1 MTPGEQKKIQRQAAL
16 ARLRAIPPSTR
27 EEYSAQLRGLLS
39 LHLAGRGQTIAL
51 YYPLPHEVNLL
62 PLPQNYPQ
70 HRFAFPRCMPGR
82 KLQFH
87 HITEPETQM
96 EPGAMGIP
104 APALHRPI
112 IDAREFDIVIV
123 PGVAFTR
130 AGARLGYGGG
140 ILRPLPAPLHPR
152 QNPSARFSGADRRAS
167 CHRSTRFAPSPHYH
181 ALNTHALT
189 PSAG

>member
-39 LHLAGRGQTIAL
+39 LHLAGSGQTIAL

-87 HITEPETQM
+87 HITEPATQM

-104 APALHRPI
+104 APAPHRPI

-140 ILRPLPAPLHPR
+140 YYDRYLPRCTRAKILALAFPEQIVEHLATEAHDLRLPLII
-152 QNPSARFSGADRRAS
+152 
-167 CHRSTRFAPSPHYH
+167 
-181 ALNTHALT
+181 T
-189 PSAG
+189 P